1 MELSGHAHA
10 HTYVKMDMDMAV
22 SSVAPG
28 IVELPL
34 VKACS
39 EEISRARQKTRE
51 QVSELTK
58 TRAI

>member
-1 MELSGHAHA
+1 MHMHIHMSRW
-10 HTYVKMDMDMAV
+10 TWTWQR
-22 SSVAPG
+22 SVAPG

-39 EEISRARQKTRE
+39 EEISRARQKTCE